1 MTARRTRQWLLLTA
15 PAAVILLAF
24 YLYPVLKL
32 ALLSVGS
39 GQAGLTAYQKLLG
52 NDLFL
57 SVLLRTFRISA
68 MVTVI
73 SLVAAYP
80 VAYLLTRVSSRMAA
94 LLMIAILIP
103 FWTSILVRTYAWM
116 VLLQKSGVVNRAL
129 VGMGVV
135 AEPLPLMYNEV
146 GVAIGMV
153 QILLPFAILPVYA
166 SLQNIDDRLYLAA
179 RVMGARAWARFWNVT
194 FPLSMPGL
202 AAGAIL
208 VFIQALGYF
217 VTPALLGGSRIVTM
231 AMFIENQVV
240 ETLNWQ
246 AASATA
252 MSLLAVCVALVI
264 GFERVLGLERVWR

>member
-1 MTARRTRQWLLLTA
+1 VTARRTRQWLLLTA
-15 PAAVILLAF
+15 PAAAILLAF

-32 ALLSVGS
+32 AVLSVG
-39 GQAGLTAYQKLLG
+39 GGETGLAAYRGLAG

-80 VAYLLTRVSSRMAA
+80 VAYLLARVSARAAA
-94 LLMIAILIP
+94 LMLIAILIP

-129 VGMGVV
+129 VGLGVV
-135 AEPLPLMYNEV
+135 AEPLPLMYNET

-153 QILLPFAILPVYA
+153 QILLPFAILPAYA
-166 SLQNIDDRLYLAA
+166 SLQSIDDRLHLAA
-179 RVMGARAWARFWNVT
+179 RSMGAGPWARFWNVT
-194 FPLSMPGL
+194 LPLSLPGV

-231 AMFIENQVV
+231 AMFIESQVV

-246 AASATA
+246 VASATA
-252 MSLLAVCVALVI
+252 MALLAVCVGLVA
-264 GFERVLGLERVWR
+264 GFERLLGLERVWR